1 MAWGAAGGGA
11 AAGLVLVH
19 GASPAAWSSTVLVAL
34 GVGWIAQTIVGA
46 WTHLLPTIGP
56 GGPALHA
63 AQRTIL
69 GRAATTRLTAWQA
82 GTALLAA
89 GAVADGWPSVAV
101 AGPALVTA
109 GGLVA
114 GTAAVASVGL
124 LARAVA
130 LSRGGGA
137 APRYFTSA

>member
-1 MAWGAAGGGA
+1 
-11 AAGLVLVH
+11 
-19 GASPAAWSSTVLVAL
+19 
-34 GVGWIAQTIVGA
+34 VGWIAQTIVGA

-56 GGPALHA
+56 GGPVLHA

-69 GRAATTRLTAWQA
+69 GRAPTARLAAWQL
-82 GTALLAA
+82 GTALLVAGAIAA
-89 GAVADGWPSVAV
+89 GWPAATGASE
-101 AGPALVTA
+101 ALVAA

-114 GTAAVASVGL
+114 GAAAIASAGL

-130 LSRGGGA
+130 LSRGGGD

>member
-1 MAWGAAGGGA
+1 MAWGAVGGSV

-19 GASPAAWSSTVLVAL
+19 GASLAVWSSAVLLAL

-56 GGPALHA
+56 GGPVLHA

-69 GRAATTRLTAWQA
+69 GRAPMARLAAWQL
-82 GTALLAA
+82 GTMLLVA
-89 GAVADGWPSVAV
+89 GAVADGS
-101 AGPALVTA
+101 PAA
-109 GGLVA
+109 A
-114 GTAAVASVGL
+114 GTAQALIAAGALVAAAAAIASVGL

-130 LSRGGGA
+130 LSRGGGG